1 MSIVSRKDASK
12 QLYYTKF
19 DLSRALEDNLYI
31 DKGLKANVTLKIL
44 MKKKKIEDGEVY
56 FIFSEPYF
64 RCKTFTI
71 YNKYDIMNAL
81 DKAAEEINNKIAE
94 WLSEGSGWVI
104 EDIQHHYVDIVKHI
118 PLRGSSYLPLPEE
131 LRNSK
136 KGLINLKNS
145 DNKCLIWNL
154 VRQRNP
160 RKKYPQKITGSDY
173 EFIKGLVLSGIDFP
187 VTINQI
193 PLIEKRNKINI
204 NVFGYHRKS
213 IYPIYISKEKYSD
226 HMENLYIDDGDKNH
240 YVLIKDFNRLMYN
253 FTKHKERKHFCMHC
267 LQCRYSKE
275 ALAKHIEDCIAING
289 DKAIDLPQPFIDKN
303 GVERIPSV
311 YFKNHHKQLP
321 CPFVIYADF
330 ESNLEK
336 INSCEPSD
344 ERSYTEKY
352 QKHTAVSFGYKV
364 VCHFDKKYS
373 KDFVIYRGEDPIGKF
388 LKCMNKE
395 VKNCQKVIKNHFKK
409 TLKMSEGDER
419 NFKKAT
425 RCHICKKIYIYIRIA
440 MYL

>member
-1 MSIVSRKDASK
+1 
-12 QLYYTKF
+12 
-19 DLSRALEDNLYI
+19 
-31 DKGLKANVTLKIL
+31 
-44 MKKKKIEDGEVY
+44 
-56 FIFSEPYF
+56 
-64 RCKTFTI
+64 
-71 YNKYDIMNAL
+71 MNAL

-173 EFIKGLVLSGIDFP
+173 EFIKGLVLSRIDFP

-275 ALAKHIEDCIAING
+275 ALAKHIEDCIALNG

-364 VCHFDKKYS
+364 VCHYDKKYS

-388 LKCMNKE
+388 LKRMNKE

-409 TLKMSEGDER
+409 PLKMSEGDER

-425 RCHICKKIYIYIRIA
+425 RCHICKKNIYIRIA